1 VNQQNVDKKTEEILE
16 ELGKILDK
24 LTSKDTKQQ
33 DEFFKKVDNLKH
45 EIEAI
50 KESSLTEKISQQLQL
65 GTKQKEE
72 VKSIIEEKISLPVEK
87 TETEKIE
94 VTEATKAEEKKER
107 KQINIM
113 LIFPSAIPNSKDEFF
128 NNINSTLSR
137 IGKNKVEILLSS
149 CIKYESFD
157 KDLVLNYSVII
168 EKIKQHNIFA
178 LFLIV
183 NDRTMETTN
192 FIKKISSDVTIA
204 KDISF
209 KELKLK
215 STYLDIAIDLLLS
228 IS

>member
-94 VTEATKAEEKKER
+94 VTETTKAEEKKER

>member
-1 VNQQNVDKKTEEILE
+1 MNQQNVDKKTEEILE

-94 VTEATKAEEKKER
+94 VTETTKAEEKKER

>member
-1 VNQQNVDKKTEEILE
+1 MNQQNVDKKTEEILE
-16 ELGKILDK
+16 ELSKILDK
-24 LTSKDTKQQ
+24 LTSKNTKQQ

-137 IGKNKVEILLSS
+137 IAKNKVEILLSS

>member
-1 VNQQNVDKKTEEILE
+1 MNQQNVDKKTEEILE

>member
-16 ELGKILDK
+16 ELSKILDK
-24 LTSKDTKQQ
+24 LTSKDTKQL
-33 DEFFKKVDNLKH
+33 DKFFKKVDELKR
-45 EIEAI
+45 ELGTT
-50 KESSLTEKISQQLQL
+50 KESFSTEEITQQLQL
-65 GTKQKEE
+65 ETKQKEE
-72 VKSIIEEKISLPVEK
+72 VKPKIEEEISLPVEK
-87 TETEKIE
+87 METEKVEITE
-94 VTEATKAEEKKER
+94 VSKVEEEKER
-107 KQINIM
+107 KQVNIM
-113 LIFPSAIPNSKDEFF
+113 IIFPSAIPNSKDEFF

-137 IGKNKVEILLSS
+137 IGKNKVEILSSS
-149 CIKYESFD
+149 CIEYESFD
-157 KDLVLNYSVII
+157 KDLVLNYSVIV
-168 EKIKQHNIFA
+168 EKIKQHDIFA

-183 NDRTMETTN
+183 NEKTTETTN